1 MSRGVQ
7 SSADG
12 SDAGTKAEYPSCGT
26 SLPGMFAIF
35 GYLTFLRCE
44 KDAKALF
51 SIFMKIENKTAG
63 Y

>member
-7 SSADG
+7 SSAGG

-44 KDAKALF
+44 KTQERYF
-51 SIFMKIENKTAG
+51 RYS
-63 Y
+63 